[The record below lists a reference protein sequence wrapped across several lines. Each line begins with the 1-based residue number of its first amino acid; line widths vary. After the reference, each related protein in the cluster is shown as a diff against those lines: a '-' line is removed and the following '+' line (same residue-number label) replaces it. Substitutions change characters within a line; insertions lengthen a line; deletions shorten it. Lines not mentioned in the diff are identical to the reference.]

1 MCIIIT
7 NDEKQYKLDLKLL
20 RKYSGFFSIMMED
33 EDQVQNMDPLKLD
46 YISSGGFDYIYEFFQ
61 LHKVN
66 APK

>member
-1 MCIIIT
+1 
-7 NDEKQYKLDLKLL
+7 
-20 RKYSGFFSIMMED
+20 MMED